1 MLDYYANTSAYAKN
15 CVNKAR
21 PAMHCK
27 GKCQMMK
34 KIREEEKREAEKE
47 ALKFQYKVEV
57 LSSKSF
63 YTYCLMVPRILIN
76 KPAAYETR
84 SYPIDRS
91 VPVFHPPSV

>member
-1 MLDYYANTSAYAKN
+1 MLDYYANTSAYSKN
-15 CVNKAR
+15 CVNKTR
-21 PAMHCK
+21 PAMHCM

-63 YTYCLMVPRILIN
+63 YSYSLVAPGGIFNR
-76 KPAAYETR
+76 PVAYETR
-84 SYPIDRS
+84 SFPVDRS
-91 VPVFHPPSV
+91 LPVFHPPSV